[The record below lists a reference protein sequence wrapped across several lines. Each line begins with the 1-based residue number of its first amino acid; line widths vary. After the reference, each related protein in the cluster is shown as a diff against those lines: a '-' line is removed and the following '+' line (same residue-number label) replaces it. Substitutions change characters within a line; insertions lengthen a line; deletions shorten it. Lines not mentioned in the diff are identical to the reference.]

1 MGAWSGVAD
10 ESNVD
15 NGHWLDQLNP
25 QQREA
30 ATAGDGPILVI
41 AGAGTGKT
49 RTLAYR
55 VAFLLEKGVEP
66 ERILL
71 LTFTRRAAQEML
83 NRATNVTRKIAE
95 GRANTTSRGLQPAR
109 SGNRN
114 HATRVWGGTF
124 HATANRLLRVYGD
137 AIGLGSNFNIV
148 DAGDAADLI
157 NIVRQEQGLTSK
169 EKRFPR
175 KATCLAIYSRCVNSG
190 DSLADVLD
198 GYFPW
203 CADFEDE
210 LKALFAGYVDA
221 KQARGVL
228 DYDDLLLFWNE
239 LLKSKTLGPKI
250 GGRFDHILVDEY
262 QDTNRVQADILRAM
276 HRDCPNVMVVGDDA
290 QSIYSFRGAEV
301 ENILNFP
308 DQFPGTRLITLE
320 QNYRSVQSI
329 LDATN
334 AVMLGA
340 KQRYTKELWSNRRSD
355 SKPTLIICRDEDDQ
369 TRTIID
375 RVLEH
380 YEEGIPLQRQ
390 AVLFRAGHNADQLEV
405 ELTRRNIP
413 YVKYGG
419 LKFLEAAHIKDIMA
433 FLRILENP
441 QDQLAWS
448 RSLNLL
454 DGVGP
459 KTAAAAYEHVR
470 SAGFNPA
477 AIATFSPPTA
487 GRASFAAFASLV
499 VEMTVDG
506 GSGSVSDQLHR
517 IRKIYDPLVEAT
529 YEPAEPRL
537 RDLDQLEHIAQRYQ
551 SRRAFLDDLVLDPP
565 SSTSDFAGPPMRD
578 EDWLVLSTIHS
589 AKGCEWD
596 VVYVIH
602 AADGV
607 IPSDMATGRDGE
619 IDEERRLFYVALT
632 RARDRLYV
640 SAPLRY
646 YVAGRPMTDRHSYAQ
661 LTRFITDDVRR
672 QFDVVS
678 PEPALE
684 TEDAITDVDDADSIR
699 SRLRA
704 RWD

>member
-1 MGAWSGVAD
+1 M
-10 ESNVD
+10 D

-55 VAFLLEKGVEP
+55 VAFLLNKGVEP

-83 NRATNVTRKIAE
+83 NRADSVTRNIAE
-95 GRANTTSRGLQPAR
+95 QRTNTPSRGLQPAR
-109 SGNRN
+109 SADLN
-114 HATRVWGGTF
+114 HARRVWGGTF

-148 DAGDAADLI
+148 DSGDAADLI

-190 DSLADVLD
+190 DSLTDVLE
-198 GYFPW
+198 GHYPW
-203 CADFEDE
+203 CGDFEDE

-221 KQARGVL
+221 KQTRGVL

-239 LLKSKTLGPKI
+239 LLESKTLGPKV
-250 GGRFDHILVDEY
+250 GARFEHILVDEY

-276 HRDCPNVMVVGDDA
+276 HRHCPNVMVVGDDA
-290 QSIYSFRGAEV
+290 QSIYSFRGAEI

-308 DQFPGTRLITLE
+308 DQFPGTHRITLE
-320 QNYRSVQSI
+320 QNYRSVQPI

-334 AVMLGA
+334 AVMAGA
-340 KQRYTKELWSNRRSD
+340 ARQYTKELWSNRRAD

-375 RVLEH
+375 RVLDH

-459 KTAAAAYEHVR
+459 KTAAAAYQHLR
-470 SAGFNPA
+470 AAGFNPH

-499 VEMTVDG
+499 VEMTGDG
-506 GSGSVSDQLHR
+506 GSGSVSDQLQR
-517 IRKIYDPLVEAT
+517 IRKLYDPMVAAT
-529 YEPAEPRL
+529 YQPAEPRL

-565 SSTSDFAGPPMRD
+565 TSTGDFAGPPMRD

-661 LTRFITDDVRR
+661 LTRFIADDVRT

-678 PEPALE
+678 PEPTLE
-684 TEDAITDVDDADSIR
+684 SENEISDLDDADTIR